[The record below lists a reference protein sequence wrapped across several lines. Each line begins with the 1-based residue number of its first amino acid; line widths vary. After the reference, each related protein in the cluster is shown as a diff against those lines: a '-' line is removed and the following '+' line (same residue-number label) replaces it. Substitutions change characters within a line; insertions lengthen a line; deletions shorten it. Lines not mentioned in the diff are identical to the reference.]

1 MATIKACVSLPS
13 TSDYIIYNARIPQAC
28 IVGLNEDD
36 FDICIDRLVSVDMAV
51 KGSIITS
58 ITPAG
63 SSPPHYSFWTST
75 INLKNK
81 IVFPTFADLHTHID
95 KGHTTERSRN
105 PDGSLTGADRST
117 AADANFW
124 DADDVLRRME
134 FSIQSAYA
142 HGTSALRTHLINMTA
157 KQTEL
162 TWAAFSKLQAH
173 WEGRVTIQGVSLVAL
188 SYFRDLEAAE
198 QLADIVAKHGG
209 LLGAAVCCSENGGDP
224 ADDWTTCE
232 SDRDVL
238 LDRIFTLAKQRNL
251 ALDFH
256 VDENPNQRAKGLR
269 YVAEKTIKF
278 GYQGRVVCGHCCSL
292 AYQSEDDLIKTL
304 MLVKQAG
311 ITIVS
316 LPLVN
321 LWTQDRWTS
330 APVPEGVAAKKK
342 MKQHGIISSTHTSN
356 SKNNQQ
362 QAPSLL
368 DTTKRTPRWRGV
380 TLLHE
385 VAAFNIPTALAS
397 DNTRDQFYAY
407 GDLDMLE
414 VFGQSCRIAHL
425 DRPYGD
431 WPCAVTSVPADAMMK
446 HKTMMGEDKDGNNDK
461 NNNIMAC
468 RLGVGGPADFVIFR
482 GRTYSELLS
491 RPQVDRVVVR
501 NGRALTV
508 RPPAYEQLDYVPF
521 AIKTGQVAVVE
532 SAGSY
537 GGEEVERDRGTSS
550 PDDGCYYGGT
560 NGGVK
565 SKVGRPIAWDTY
577 GRLLWHNN
585 NNNSS
590 SDGSGGWIGR
600 MSALGSGAVLLC
612 VCGAVFVGMREH

>member
-1 MATIKACVSLPS
+1 MT
-13 TSDYIIYNARIPQAC
+13 
-28 IVGLNEDD
+28 
-36 FDICIDRLVSVDMAV
+36 V
-51 KGSIITS
+51 KGNIITS

-63 SSPPHYSFWTST
+63 SSSLHSFWTST
-75 INLKNK
+75 IDLKNK
-81 IVFPTFADLHTHID
+81 IIFPTFADLHTHID

-134 FSIQSAYA
+134 FSIESAYA

-173 WEGRVTIQGVSLVAL
+173 WEGKMTIQGVSLVAL

-198 QLADIVAKHGG
+198 QLADIVARHGG

-232 SDRDVL
+232 KDRDVL

-251 ALDFH
+251 DLDFH
-256 VDENPNQRAKGLR
+256 VDENPNQKAKGLR
-269 YVAEKTIKF
+269 YVAEKTIEF

-304 MLVKQAG
+304 MLVRQAG
-311 ITIVS
+311 ITVVS

-321 LWTQDRWTS
+321 LWTQDRWTP
-330 APVPEGVAAKKK
+330 APLPEGVATKKK
-342 MKQHGIISSTHTSN
+342 KRQNGITTN
-356 SKNNQQ
+356 NNNQQ
-362 QAPSLL
+362 QASSPL
-368 DTTKRTPRWRGV
+368 DITKTTPRWRGV

-431 WPCAVTSVPADAMMK
+431 WPSAVTSVPADAMMK
-446 HKTMMGEDKDGNNDK
+446 HKMKVGDKEGDEI
-461 NNNIMAC
+461 NNNNNMMMMAC

-508 RPPAYEQLDYVPF
+508 RPPAYEQLDFVPF
-521 AIKTGQVAVVE
+521 AIKTGQVAIVE
-532 SAGSY
+532 SADTHTDD
-537 GGEEVERDRGTSS
+537 GEQEEEEGTSAVGS
-550 PDDGCYYGGT
+550 CSHDST
-560 NGGVK
+560 TGGVK
-565 SKVGRPIAWDTY
+565 SKVGRPIAWDKY
-577 GRLLWHNN
+577 GRLLWHKKNGNGNGSNGNN
-585 NNNSS
+585 IVGAPTNLL
-590 SDGSGGWIGR
+590 GSGSNNAGNGSYIGR
-600 MSALGSGAVLLC
+600 IGALGGGAVLLG
-612 VCGAVFVGMREH
+612 VCAVLLVGMREH

>member
-1 MATIKACVSLPS
+1 M
-13 TSDYIIYNARIPQAC
+13 
-28 IVGLNEDD
+28 
-36 FDICIDRLVSVDMAV
+36 
-51 KGSIITS
+51 
-58 ITPAG
+58 TP
-63 SSPPHYSFWTST
+63 
-75 INLKNK
+75 
-81 IVFPTFADLHTHID
+81 
-95 KGHTTERSRN
+95 
-105 PDGSLTGADRST
+105 
-117 AADANFW
+117 
-124 DADDVLRRME
+124 
-134 FSIQSAYA
+134 
-142 HGTSALRTHLINMTA
+142 

-173 WEGRVTIQGVSLVAL
+173 WEGKVTIQGVSLVAL
-188 SYFRDLEAAE
+188 SYFRDLEAA
-198 QLADIVAKHGG
+198 QKLADIVFKHGG

-232 SDRDVL
+232 KDRDVL

-251 ALDFH
+251 DLDFH

-292 AYQSEDDLIKTL
+292 AYQSEEDLIKTL
-304 MLVKQAG
+304 MLVRQAG
-311 ITIVS
+311 ITVVS

-321 LWTQDRWTS
+321 LWTQDRWTP
-330 APVPEGVAAKKK
+330 APVPEGVATKKK
-342 MKQHGIISSTHTSN
+342 KRQNGVTTNHNKQ
-356 SKNNQQ
+356 QQ
-362 QAPSLL
+362 QASSLL
-368 DTTKRTPRWRGV
+368 DTTRTTPRWRGI

-446 HKTMMGEDKDGNNDK
+446 HKMKMGDREGDKRSSSSSS
-461 NNNIMAC
+461 NNNNNMMIMAC

-501 NGRALTV
+501 NGKALTV
-508 RPPAYEQLDYVPF
+508 RPPAYEQLDFVPF
-521 AIKTGQVAVVE
+521 AIKTGQVAIVE
-532 SAGSY
+532 SADTDTDGK
-537 GGEEVERDRGTSS
+537 EEEEGTS
-550 PDDGCYYGGT
+550 PDSSYSHGST
-560 NGGVK
+560 TGGVK
-565 SKVGRPIAWDTY
+565 SKVGRPISWDKY
-577 GRLLWHNN
+577 GRLIWHNSN
-585 NNNSS
+585 SNGNGNSS
-590 SDGSGGWIGR
+590 YTGRIG
-600 MSALGSGAVLLC
+600 ALGGGAVLLALC
-612 VCGAVFVGMREH
+612 AVLLVGMREH